1 MADNSIKVLI
11 TGDGA
16 QLSKA
21 LNTASSQI
29 QSFGRKASASLSAF
43 GRGLSVLGVG
53 GAAGLAAGIKRSVDA
68 MDDLYKASQKAGV
81 SVEVLSKLRYAADL
95 SGVEAQGLDNALR
108 FLNKSLAEGAKGTK
122 EYAEALAAVGVGPA
136 DSAAEA
142 LLKIADAF
150 SKMPDGAEKTALAL
164 KLFGKSGTE
173 MIPLLNAGAAGISK
187 MTDEAKRLGLEI
199 STNTAKQAEAFNDN
213 ITRLAGAIRGPFNE
227 ALAAALPSLESF
239 SNRLV
244 AVSQASGG
252 LAGVLEGLGKR
263 LGLGLLITQTRNELD
278 GLKKD
283 LADLRAKE
291 AAGDFPLFGGTAS
304 LYTQIAETEKA
315 IERVEQKLVRLRE
328 RAGELQTQTPA
339 VDVAIEGAP
348 DAAQKVTQDAVAASQ
363 AAQAAVPPIIVPMAV
378 SPVGA
383 LGSYADLKQEFLRQ
397 QVPGNAAGGLISG
410 PGTGTSD
417 SILSWLSKGEYVM
430 RASAVNH
437 YGAELMRAI
446 NSMSL
451 PKFASG
457 GQVSMPIYL
466 NNRYTGTASASSS
479 EAGAIMRAF
488 RKASTQRAPR

>member
-1 MADNSIKVLI
+1 MADSIKVLI

-16 QLSKA
+16 QLSKT
-21 LNTASSQI
+21 LKTASSQI
-29 QSFGRKASASLSAF
+29 QNFSSKAAVSLGKF
-43 GRGLSVLGVG
+43 GRGLSILGVG
-53 GAAGLAAGIKRSVDA
+53 GFAGITAGIKRSVDA

-136 DSAAEA
+136 DNAATA

-213 ITRLAGAIRGPFNE
+213 ITRLSGALRGPFNE
-227 ALAAALPSLESF
+227 ALAAALPTIEAISTAFVKASQSSRGFWQEVQSF
-239 SNRLV
+239 ARFGGGFEGV
-244 AVSQASGG
+244 EDEIGAVS
-252 LAGVLEGLGKR
+252 
-263 LGLGLLITQTRNELD
+263 D
-278 GLKKD
+278 
-283 LADLRAKE
+283 
-291 AAGDFPLFGGTAS
+291 
-304 LYTQIAETEKA
+304 QIAEYQTKIADAKREMAGLGEGGFFADSRRAALLQYIDDLSIK
-315 IERVEQKLVRLRE
+315 IVRLQGDLSTLRGQQVE
-328 RAGELQTQTPA
+328 ILVQTDPNAPA
-339 VDVAIEGAP
+339 T
-348 DAAQKVTQDAVAASQ
+348 VTQGAIAASQ
-363 AAQAAVPPIIVPMAV
+363 AAQAAVPPVIVPMAI

-383 LGSYADLKQEFLRQ
+383 LSGYDAIKQEFLRQ
-397 QVPGNAAGGLISG
+397 QVPGNAAGGLIRG
-410 PGTGTSD
+410 PGSGTSD
-417 SILSWLSKGEYVM
+417 SILSWLSNGEYVM

-437 YGAELMRAI
+437 YGADLMRAI

-466 NNRYTGTASASSS
+466 NNRYTGTASAPSG

-488 RKASTQRAPR
+488 RKASVQRAPR